1 MTLVCMAIFG
11 PYSILYLIAFA
22 LEIFII
28 IFFSQISFPQIIF
41 RTLVS

>member
-11 PYSILYLIAFA
+11 PYSILYLIAFV

-28 IFFSQISFPQIIF
+28 IFFLKSLF
-41 RTLVS
+41 LK